1 MSYYRVTID
10 EYIRELAQQECIHLA
25 HKQMMYE
32 LRMNITR
39 EAGPNEESRKEFDTL
54 VEAYECVMKAK
65 TILNATNLQEEV
77 ALKYARVVV
86 DQWKIDALNE
96 VMPQLVE
103 YQPSTPHVEQGI
115 RMNSED
121 MAQTKTIL
129 YMRQKE
135 ITTIE
140 ARPWLKAYHNALANF
155 VFLYEEYQ
163 SSYPDYFFRETTKRI
178 YLEEQ
183 YKQAREEERE
193 IISRIQQLQ
202 TELKQLAHESVQGNL
217 SALPAEYRIA
227 RKQGKSVAEAMAI
240 AKAAKEAAK
249 AAKSIQPLTP

>member
-1 MSYYRVTID
+1 
-10 EYIRELAQQECIHLA
+10 
-25 HKQMMYE
+25 
-32 LRMNITR
+32 
-39 EAGPNEESRKEFDTL
+39 
-54 VEAYECVMKAK
+54 
-65 TILNATNLQEEV
+65 
-77 ALKYARVVV
+77 
-86 DQWKIDALNE
+86 
-96 VMPQLVE
+96 
-103 YQPSTPHVEQGI
+103 
-115 RMNSED
+115 
-121 MAQTKTIL
+121 
-129 YMRQKE
+129 
-135 ITTIE
+135 
-140 ARPWLKAYHNALANF
+140 

-193 IISRIQQLQ
+193 IVSRIQQLQ

-249 AAKSIQPLTP
+249 AAKSIQPSTP